1 MERLRSVNKLWTHGM
16 QLIWIGGPA
25 DRIVSF
31 SWTARRMGAVA
42 LLTTACLVGLGASM
56 QLMGVRVAID
66 YAPDLAR
73 SMGGVISESQ
83 LQNLQEQH
91 VQQMQTIQARMVQL
105 QSQLQTLQASQMQWL
120 QGLGW
125 KGSAPLA
132 GDKLP
137 TWVATPGQG
146 GPLRLLSKAPW
157 SAEPTPWMK
166 AQQELERTEQA
177 LNLSMQAWQKEQEK
191 LAQLPLS
198 SPLSG
203 KFDVSSRFGARLDP
217 LTWDGAFHE
226 GLDFIAP
233 RHSPVLVTAPGQVV
247 RSEYAGAYG
256 QMVEVAH
263 ANHFITRYAHLDKR
277 HVVAGQKVQ
286 RGQTIGLLGNSGRS
300 TGPHLHYEVLYKN
313 RHTNPEAPLQA
324 LWEDRDRP

>member
-1 MERLRSVNKLWTHGM
+1 M

-83 LQNLQEQH
+83 LQNLHEQH
-91 VQQMQTIQARMVQL
+91 AQQMQTIQARMGQL

-125 KGSAPLA
+125 KGAEPLA
-132 GDKLP
+132 GEKLP
-137 TWVATPGQG
+137 AWVLTPGQG
-146 GPLRLLSKAPW
+146 GPLRLLPKAPW
-157 SAEPTPWMK
+157 SPEPSPRLL
-166 AQQELERTEQA
+166 AQQDLERTEQA
-177 LNLSMQAWQKEQEK
+177 VNLWAQAWQQKQEK

-198 SPLSG
+198 SPLTG
-203 KFDVSSRFGARLDP
+203 EFGLSSRFGVRSDP
-217 LTWDGAFHE
+217 ITRAPAFHE

-233 RHSPVLVTAPGQVV
+233 RLTPVLVTAPGRVV
-247 RSEYAGAYG
+247 RSEYSGAYG

-263 ANHFITRYAHLDKR
+263 ADHFVTRYAHLDKR
-277 HVVAGQKVQ
+277 HVEVGQNVQ
-286 RGQTIGLLGNSGRS
+286 RGQSLGLLGNSGRS

-313 RHTNPEAPLQA
+313 RHTNPEAPLLA
-324 LWEDRDRP
+324 LWQDRR